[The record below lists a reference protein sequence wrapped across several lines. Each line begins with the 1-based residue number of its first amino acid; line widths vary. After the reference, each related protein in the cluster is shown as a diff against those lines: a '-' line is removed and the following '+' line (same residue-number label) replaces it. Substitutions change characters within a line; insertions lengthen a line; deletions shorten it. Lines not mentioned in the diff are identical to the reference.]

1 MPQAACQWR
10 AEPELKLAR
19 VCSGSSGEKDRG
31 FVPILKELVVR
42 WRTWEHDVWVRA
54 MSEHSLRLSPMMTQ
68 E

>member
-19 VCSGSSGEKDRG
+19 LCSGSCGEKDRG
-31 FVPILKELVVR
+31 FVLILKELVVC

-54 MSEHSLRLSPMMTQ
+54 VSECSLHLSPMMTQ